1 MPRLN
6 YKQLHQ
12 FWIVAKAG
20 SIREAG
26 EQLNLAPQTLSGQIA
41 ALEQSLGV
49 MLFER
54 VGRRLEIT
62 ETGRMVASY
71 ADEMFEIGNELETVL
86 STGQS
91 ARSLTFRVGVA
102 QVVPKSLAYQLLAPA
117 LKIPEQVRI
126 VCREDKLSVL
136 LAELALHRL
145 DLVLTDRP
153 LPSEAE
159 VRAYSHKLGECGT
172 TFLASPNLAQ
182 RYRKG
187 FPSSLDDAPLLIP
200 GAEAAVRPRLLRWL
214 DAQRV
219 RPQIC
224 GEFDDGALMKA
235 FGAAGAGVFIAP
247 TAVAAEVERIYGVE
261 RIGESAD
268 IQERYYAISTQRR
281 FTHPALQAMSEAA
294 RTQLFA

>member
-1 MPRLN
+1 MN
-6 YKQLHQ
+6 YKQLYQ

-20 SIREAG
+20 SIRDAS
-26 EQLNLAPQTLSGQIA
+26 EQLNLAPQTLSGQIGA
-41 ALEQSLGV
+41 FEQSLGL

-71 ADEMFEIGNELETVL
+71 ADEMFEIANELENAL
-86 STGQS
+86 SSGQS
-91 ARSLTFRVGVA
+91 ARSLSFRVGVA

-117 LKIPEQVRI
+117 LKLSEQVRI

-153 LPSEAE
+153 LSGDAE

-172 TFLASPNLAQ
+172 SFLASPELAE
-182 RYRKG
+182 RYADN
-187 FPSSLDDAPLLIP
+187 FPHGMDGAPMLVP
-200 GAEAAVRPRLLRWL
+200 GAETAVRPRLLRWL
-214 DAQRV
+214 DSHRV
-219 RPQIC
+219 RPHIC

-235 FGAAGAGVFIAP
+235 FGAAGTGIFVAP
-247 TAVAAEVERIYGVE
+247 TAVAAEVERIYGVKT
-261 RIGESAD
+261 IGQTDE
-268 IQERYYAISTQRR
+268 IRERYYAISTQRR
-281 FTHPALQAMSEAA
+281 FTHPALQALGEAA
-294 RTQLFA
+294 RTQLFAAT